1 MKNWKEDRSRFME
14 AVCDHFP
21 GGVMVY
27 RDDEEK
33 EIIFGNQKLQ
43 RILGCRDEK
52 DFAALTGG
60 KLSGLLKENA
70 VLVEKDMEGQMKAPG
85 RRFHLVTTVALG
97 DGSRRQVDMQGCR
110 GEREEEKDLVFV
122 FVTAVNEELPVYEKD
137 HITGFPGMRQF
148 LADSEKVVKESGHPE
163 KYALLFFDIVHFKF
177 FNVTYGIPEGD
188 AFLRQIGNCLKE
200 VFPGYFIS
208 RFDVDH
214 FMVLADSSGV
224 EDKIRE
230 AHSRILAL
238 RPSAKVDCKAGIY
251 QLGRW
256 GADPNLAVTRVK
268 IACDSIHDSGDRF
281 MAYYTAALDR
291 KVELKDYVS
300 RHMDEAVEKG
310 YIKAYYQP
318 IVRTVSGALCGMEAL
333 ARWEDPEKGFLQPV
347 DFISALE
354 ESRQIHKLDLE
365 IIRQVCENFSRCMA
379 EGRPV
384 VPVSVNLSRLDFLQ
398 CDIFQEVENRVLE
411 YNVPRDMIH
420 IEITERLLNAMDS
433 RIRQGLQRFRKAG
446 YEIWM
451 DDFGSGYS
459 SLNLLKGY
467 FFDVLKIDMAFL
479 GSSSE
484 RARKIISSIISM
496 DKSIGTR
503 SLAEGVETKEQFEFL
518 KNSGCEKVQGYFF
531 GKPMPYEES
540 LDHCM
545 REGLKVETRAWK
557 AYYDTIGMVNFQT
570 DETLTLLEY
579 DGRAIRYLFAN
590 SAYVDMIRT
599 LGDHDVRE
607 AERYINDPTLE
618 LSSIF
623 RKYLDKCTADEKV
636 HELVYLIH
644 DQFIKAVGRCIA
656 QCNGRACIK
665 IRISNITGSMTH
677 EEEKRVYHVLH
688 NVYAVYDDISLL
700 DRDKD
705 TLEPMAVSDGDWSE
719 HEKIPHAGNCI
730 RNYGLRNI
738 YADDYERYMA
748 FMDMDTLEKRIQ
760 KAGTGFLSGFFR
772 TRVEKG
778 RFIWMIHT
786 LIPIPRTNY
795 SQVLHCIHRISGNR
809 FDFPEGLALP
819 SENREQ
825 GMFSVEELWNSLIH
839 GSRRAYFWKDR
850 EGRYQGASRNFLLYT
865 GLPSVSA
872 MKGKTSSDMGW
883 LMDDH
888 GARKLE
894 GRVLSGVVV
903 VNRPMDIIVK
913 GVVKSIVYGKVP
925 VYRDGEIIGTLGWF
939 EDAEQME
946 KETGRQPVMVTDR
959 VTGVMNSRGVIES
972 LIGCQEAYRNFGSDY
987 AMLFLTIPQYRRI
1000 LHSYGEKTANGLL
1013 KAAAGK
1019 IRHIMGTRGTVGR
1032 LDGAGFVILFHYE
1045 DQTEV
1050 TFLCRKLRQAIA
1062 AIHEV
1067 GGSSCTVTAEIIIT
1081 YGSDG
1086 ITTGRLLRE
1095 AVGMMRDS
1103 DEGYRDKMDR
1113 WVDREALFDALPIPY
1128 ALLDTPM
1135 GEDGGISEIICRYH
1149 NDAYGKA
1156 LGLKENEELS
1166 RHLTAL
1172 LNQENYSW
1180 GQKAYEAA
1188 YEKHTL
1194 YGEKYVPRLAKTIRY
1209 MMAPGPWR
1217 GSCVLMLLGS
1227 GGKTKDQPVHKSTEH
1242 QILRLTRMLMTASDY
1257 EASVNRVLREIGQ
1270 FLSCDRVYIF
1280 EKQGNRISNTFEWC
1294 REGVTSEMGRLQDL
1308 NYEEYVGVWDRYLRT
1323 SSSVVIPDIEAIRQ
1337 TDAIT
1342 YDCLKKQNIHSLMEA
1357 PMYHDHNLSGYLGV
1371 DNYKESDA
1379 ADMKYLLENMAV
1391 YLSRKKDIHDLM
1403 DRLRYLSE
1411 NDMLTGVHNRNAMN
1425 RRLSSLKAEDRS
1437 LGIIYVDLNN
1447 LKWTNDTYGH
1457 SVGDSRLRDMSAM
1470 MKSICPPHDI
1480 YRLGGDEFVA
1490 FLDGADEE
1498 SFKKTLENFRK
1509 TAEGRSIHVA
1519 VGGKWIPHASSL
1531 VRGMRD
1537 AEHRMY
1543 SEKRRSHEG
1552 REDSLS

>member
-1 MKNWKEDRSRFME
+1 
-14 AVCDHFP
+14 
-21 GGVMVY
+21 
-27 RDDEEK
+27 
-33 EIIFGNQKLQ
+33 
-43 RILGCRDEK
+43 
-52 DFAALTGG
+52 
-60 KLSGLLKENA
+60 
-70 VLVEKDMEGQMKAPG
+70 
-85 RRFHLVTTVALG
+85 
-97 DGSRRQVDMQGCR
+97 
-110 GEREEEKDLVFV
+110 
-122 FVTAVNEELPVYEKD
+122 
-137 HITGFPGMRQF
+137 
-148 LADSEKVVKESGHPE
+148 
-163 KYALLFFDIVHFKF
+163 
-177 FNVTYGIPEGD
+177 
-188 AFLRQIGNCLKE
+188 
-200 VFPGYFIS
+200 
-208 RFDVDH
+208 
-214 FMVLADSSGV
+214 MVLTDSAGV

-230 AHSRILAL
+230 AHSCILAL
-238 RPSAKVDCKAGIY
+238 RPSAKVDCKVGIY

-268 IACDSIHDSGDRF
+268 IACDSIHDSGDHF
-281 MAYYTAALDR
+281 MAYYTEALDR

-318 IVRTVSGALCGMEAL
+318 IVRTMSGALCGMEAL
-333 ARWEDPEKGFLQPV
+333 ARWEDPKRGFLQPA

-420 IEITERLLNAMDS
+420 IEITERLLNAMDA
-433 RIRQGLQRFRKAG
+433 RIRQGLHRFRKAG

-503 SLAEGVETKEQFEFL
+503 SLAEGVETREQFEFL
-518 KNSGCEKVQGYFF
+518 KNRGCEKVQDFFF

-557 AYYDTIGMVNFQT
+557 AYYDAIGMVNFQT

-579 DGRAIRYLFAN
+579 DGHRIRYLFAN
-590 SAYVDMIRT
+590 SAYIDMIHHV
-599 LGDHDVRE
+599 G
-607 AERYINDPTLE
+607 
-618 LSSIF
+618 
-623 RKYLDKCTADEKV
+623 
-636 HELVYLIH
+636 
-644 DQFIKAVGRCIA
+644 DQFLKAVGRSIA
-656 QCNGRACIK
+656 RCNGRACIK
-665 IRISNITGSMTH
+665 IRVSNITGSMTH
-677 EEEKRVYHVLH
+677 EEQRRVYQVLH
-688 NVYAVYDDISLL
+688 NVYAVYDDIFLL
-700 DRDKD
+700 DRDRD

-719 HEKIPHAGNCI
+719 HEKIPHAGSCI
-730 RNYGLRNI
+730 RDYGLRSI

-760 KAGTGFLSGFFR
+760 KAGVGFLSGFFR
-772 TRVEKG
+772 TRVEDG

-786 LIPIPRTNY
+786 LIPIPRTDY
-795 SQVLHCIHRISGNR
+795 GQVLHCIHRLSGNR
-809 FDFPEGLALP
+809 ADFPEGLALP
-819 SENREQ
+819 AENREKD
-825 GMFSVEELWNSLIH
+825 MFRPGELWNSLIH
-839 GSRRAYFWKDR
+839 GTRRAYFWKDR

-987 AMLFLTIPQYRRI
+987 AMLFLTIPQHRRI

-1050 TFLCRKLRQAIA
+1050 TFLCRRLRQAIA
-1062 AIHEV
+1062 DIHEV

-1103 DEGYRDKMDR
+1103 DDGCRDKMDR
-1113 WVDREALFDALPIPY
+1113 WLDREALFDALPLPY
-1128 ALLDTPM
+1128 ALLDTPV
-1135 GEDGGISEIICRYH
+1135 GEDGGISQIICRYH
-1149 NDAYGKA
+1149 NDAYSKA
-1156 LGLKENEELS
+1156 LGVREDEELS
-1166 RHLTAL
+1166 RHLSAL

-1194 YGEKYVPRLAKTIRY
+1194 YGEKYVPRLAKTVRY
-1209 MMAPGPWR
+1209 MVAPGPWR
-1217 GSCVLMLLGS
+1217 GSCVLMLLG
-1227 GGKTKDQPVHKSTEH
+1227 
-1242 QILRLTRMLMTASDY
+1242 
-1257 EASVNRVLREIGQ
+1257 
-1270 FLSCDRVYIF
+1270 
-1280 EKQGNRISNTFEWC
+1280 
-1294 REGVTSEMGRLQDL
+1294 
-1308 NYEEYVGVWDRYLRT
+1308 
-1323 SSSVVIPDIEAIRQ
+1323 
-1337 TDAIT
+1337 
-1342 YDCLKKQNIHSLMEA
+1342 
-1357 PMYHDHNLSGYLGV
+1357 
-1371 DNYKESDA
+1371 
-1379 ADMKYLLENMAV
+1379 
-1391 YLSRKKDIHDLM
+1391 
-1403 DRLRYLSE
+1403 
-1411 NDMLTGVHNRNAMN
+1411 
-1425 RRLSSLKAEDRS
+1425 
-1437 LGIIYVDLNN
+1437 
-1447 LKWTNDTYGH
+1447 
-1457 SVGDSRLRDMSAM
+1457 
-1470 MKSICPPHDI
+1470 
-1480 YRLGGDEFVA
+1480 
-1490 FLDGADEE
+1490 DGE
-1498 SFKKTLENFRK
+1498 T
-1509 TAEGRSIHVA
+1509 T
-1519 VGGKWIPHASSL
+1519 
-1531 VRGMRD
+1531 
-1537 AEHRMY
+1537 
-1543 SEKRRSHEG
+1543 
-1552 REDSLS
+1552 

>member
-1 MKNWKEDRSRFME
+1 
-14 AVCDHFP
+14 
-21 GGVMVY
+21 
-27 RDDEEK
+27 
-33 EIIFGNQKLQ
+33 
-43 RILGCRDEK
+43 
-52 DFAALTGG
+52 
-60 KLSGLLKENA
+60 
-70 VLVEKDMEGQMKAPG
+70 
-85 RRFHLVTTVALG
+85 
-97 DGSRRQVDMQGCR
+97 
-110 GEREEEKDLVFV
+110 
-122 FVTAVNEELPVYEKD
+122 
-137 HITGFPGMRQF
+137 
-148 LADSEKVVKESGHPE
+148 
-163 KYALLFFDIVHFKF
+163 
-177 FNVTYGIPEGD
+177 
-188 AFLRQIGNCLKE
+188 
-200 VFPGYFIS
+200 
-208 RFDVDH
+208 
-214 FMVLADSSGV
+214 MVLTDSAGV

-230 AHSRILAL
+230 AHSCILAL
-238 RPSAKVDCKAGIY
+238 RPSAKVDCKVGIY

-268 IACDSIHDSGDRF
+268 IACDSIHDSGDHF
-281 MAYYTAALDR
+281 MAYYTEALDR

-318 IVRTVSGALCGMEAL
+318 IVRTMSGALCGMEAL
-333 ARWEDPEKGFLQPV
+333 ARWEDPKRGFLQPA

-420 IEITERLLNAMDS
+420 IEITERLLNAMDA
-433 RIRQGLQRFRKAG
+433 RIRQGLHRFRKAG

-503 SLAEGVETKEQFEFL
+503 SLAEGVETREQFEFL
-518 KNSGCEKVQGYFF
+518 KNRGCEKVQDFFF

-557 AYYDTIGMVNFQT
+557 AYYDAIGMVNFQT

-579 DGRAIRYLFAN
+579 DGLRIRYLFAN
-590 SAYVDMIRT
+590 SAYIDMIHHV
-599 LGDHDVRE
+599 G
-607 AERYINDPTLE
+607 
-618 LSSIF
+618 
-623 RKYLDKCTADEKV
+623 
-636 HELVYLIH
+636 
-644 DQFIKAVGRCIA
+644 DQFLKAVGRSIA
-656 QCNGRACIK
+656 RCNGRACIK
-665 IRISNITGSMTH
+665 IRVSNITGSMTH
-677 EEEKRVYHVLH
+677 EEQRRVYQVLH
-688 NVYAVYDDISLL
+688 NVYAVYDDIFLL
-700 DRDKD
+700 DRDRD

-719 HEKIPHAGNCI
+719 HEKIPHAGSCI
-730 RNYGLRNI
+730 RDYGLRSI

-760 KAGTGFLSGFFR
+760 KAGVGFLSGFFR
-772 TRVEKG
+772 TRVEDG

-786 LIPIPRTNY
+786 LIPIPRTDY
-795 SQVLHCIHRISGNR
+795 GQVLHCIHRLSGNR
-809 FDFPEGLALP
+809 ADFPEALALP
-819 SENREQ
+819 AENREKD
-825 GMFSVEELWNSLIH
+825 MFQPGELWNSLIH
-839 GSRRAYFWKDR
+839 GTRRAYFWKDR
-850 EGRYQGASRNFLLYT
+850 EGRYQGASPNFLLYT

-888 GARKLE
+888 GARNLE

-913 GVVKSIVYGKVP
+913 GVAKSIVYGKVP

-1000 LHSYGEKTANGLL
+1000 FHSYGEKTANGLL

-1050 TFLCRKLRQAIA
+1050 TFLHRKLRQAIA
-1062 AIHEV
+1062 DIHEV

-1095 AVGMMRDS
+1095 AVGMMRSS
-1103 DEGYRDKMDR
+1103 DDGYRDKMDR
-1113 WVDREALFDALPIPY
+1113 WLDREALFDALPLPY

-1135 GEDGGISEIICRYH
+1135 GEDGGISQIICRYH
-1149 NDAYGKA
+1149 NEAYAKA

-1166 RHLTAL
+1166 RHLTSL

-1194 YGEKYVPRLAKTIRY
+1194 YGEKYIPPLAKTIRY
-1209 MMAPGPWR
+1209 MVAPGP
-1217 GSCVLMLLGS
+1217 
-1227 GGKTKDQPVHKSTEH
+1227 
-1242 QILRLTRMLMTASDY
+1242 
-1257 EASVNRVLREIGQ
+1257 
-1270 FLSCDRVYIF
+1270 
-1280 EKQGNRISNTFEWC
+1280 
-1294 REGVTSEMGRLQDL
+1294 
-1308 NYEEYVGVWDRYLRT
+1308 
-1323 SSSVVIPDIEAIRQ
+1323 
-1337 TDAIT
+1337 
-1342 YDCLKKQNIHSLMEA
+1342 
-1357 PMYHDHNLSGYLGV
+1357 
-1371 DNYKESDA
+1371 
-1379 ADMKYLLENMAV
+1379 
-1391 YLSRKKDIHDLM
+1391 
-1403 DRLRYLSE
+1403 
-1411 NDMLTGVHNRNAMN
+1411 
-1425 RRLSSLKAEDRS
+1425 
-1437 LGIIYVDLNN
+1437 
-1447 LKWTNDTYGH
+1447 
-1457 SVGDSRLRDMSAM
+1457 
-1470 MKSICPPHDI
+1470 
-1480 YRLGGDEFVA
+1480 
-1490 FLDGADEE
+1490 
-1498 SFKKTLENFRK
+1498 
-1509 TAEGRSIHVA
+1509 
-1519 VGGKWIPHASSL
+1519 
-1531 VRGMRD
+1531 
-1537 AEHRMY
+1537 
-1543 SEKRRSHEG
+1543 
-1552 REDSLS
+1552 

>member
-1 MKNWKEDRSRFME
+1 
-14 AVCDHFP
+14 
-21 GGVMVY
+21 
-27 RDDEEK
+27 
-33 EIIFGNQKLQ
+33 
-43 RILGCRDEK
+43 
-52 DFAALTGG
+52 
-60 KLSGLLKENA
+60 
-70 VLVEKDMEGQMKAPG
+70 
-85 RRFHLVTTVALG
+85 
-97 DGSRRQVDMQGCR
+97 
-110 GEREEEKDLVFV
+110 
-122 FVTAVNEELPVYEKD
+122 
-137 HITGFPGMRQF
+137 
-148 LADSEKVVKESGHPE
+148 
-163 KYALLFFDIVHFKF
+163 
-177 FNVTYGIPEGD
+177 
-188 AFLRQIGNCLKE
+188 
-200 VFPGYFIS
+200 
-208 RFDVDH
+208 
-214 FMVLADSSGV
+214 MVLTDSAGV

-230 AHSRILAL
+230 AHSCILAL
-238 RPSAKVDCKAGIY
+238 RPSAKVDCKVGIY

-268 IACDSIHDSGDRF
+268 IACDSIHDSGDHF
-281 MAYYTAALDR
+281 MAYYTEALDR

-318 IVRTVSGALCGMEAL
+318 IVRTMSGALCGMEAL
-333 ARWEDPEKGFLQPV
+333 ARWEDPKRGFLQPA

-420 IEITERLLNAMDS
+420 IEITERLLNAMDA
-433 RIRQGLQRFRKAG
+433 RIRQGLHRFRKAG

-459 SLNLLKGY
+459 SLNILKGY

-503 SLAEGVETKEQFEFL
+503 SLAEGVETREQFEFL
-518 KNSGCEKVQGYFF
+518 KNRGCEKVQDFFF

-557 AYYDTIGMVNFQT
+557 AYYDAIGMVNFQT

-579 DGRAIRYLFAN
+579 DGHRIRYLFAN
-590 SAYVDMIRT
+590 SAYIDMIHHV
-599 LGDHDVRE
+599 G
-607 AERYINDPTLE
+607 
-618 LSSIF
+618 
-623 RKYLDKCTADEKV
+623 
-636 HELVYLIH
+636 
-644 DQFIKAVGRCIA
+644 DQFLKAVGRSIA
-656 QCNGRACIK
+656 RCNGRACIK
-665 IRISNITGSMTH
+665 IRVSNITGSMTH
-677 EEEKRVYHVLH
+677 EEQRRVYQVLH
-688 NVYAVYDDISLL
+688 NVYAVYDDIFLL
-700 DRDKD
+700 DRDRD

-719 HEKIPHAGNCI
+719 HEKIPHAGSCI
-730 RNYGLRNI
+730 RDYGLRSI

-760 KAGTGFLSGFFR
+760 KAGVGFLSGFFR
-772 TRVEKG
+772 TRMEDG

-786 LIPIPRTNY
+786 LIPIPRTDY
-795 SQVLHCIHRISGNR
+795 GQVLHCIHRLSGNR
-809 FDFPEGLALP
+809 ADFPEGLALP
-819 SENREQ
+819 AENREKD
-825 GMFSVEELWNSLIH
+825 MFRPGELWNSLIH
-839 GSRRAYFWKDR
+839 GTRRAYFWKDR

-1050 TFLCRKLRQAIA
+1050 TFLCRRLRQAIA
-1062 AIHEV
+1062 DIHEV

-1103 DEGYRDKMDR
+1103 DDGCRDKMDR
-1113 WVDREALFDALPIPY
+1113 WLDREALFDALPLPY
-1128 ALLDTPM
+1128 ALLDTPV
-1135 GEDGGISEIICRYH
+1135 GEDGGISQIICRYH
-1149 NDAYGKA
+1149 NDAYSKA
-1156 LGLKENEELS
+1156 LGVREDEELS
-1166 RHLTAL
+1166 RHLSAL

-1194 YGEKYVPRLAKTIRY
+1194 YGEKYVPRLAKTVRY
-1209 MMAPGPWR
+1209 MVAPGPWR
-1217 GSCVLMLLGS
+1217 GSCVLMLLG
-1227 GGKTKDQPVHKSTEH
+1227 
-1242 QILRLTRMLMTASDY
+1242 
-1257 EASVNRVLREIGQ
+1257 
-1270 FLSCDRVYIF
+1270 
-1280 EKQGNRISNTFEWC
+1280 
-1294 REGVTSEMGRLQDL
+1294 
-1308 NYEEYVGVWDRYLRT
+1308 
-1323 SSSVVIPDIEAIRQ
+1323 
-1337 TDAIT
+1337 
-1342 YDCLKKQNIHSLMEA
+1342 
-1357 PMYHDHNLSGYLGV
+1357 
-1371 DNYKESDA
+1371 
-1379 ADMKYLLENMAV
+1379 
-1391 YLSRKKDIHDLM
+1391 
-1403 DRLRYLSE
+1403 
-1411 NDMLTGVHNRNAMN
+1411 
-1425 RRLSSLKAEDRS
+1425 
-1437 LGIIYVDLNN
+1437 
-1447 LKWTNDTYGH
+1447 
-1457 SVGDSRLRDMSAM
+1457 
-1470 MKSICPPHDI
+1470 
-1480 YRLGGDEFVA
+1480 
-1490 FLDGADEE
+1490 DGE
-1498 SFKKTLENFRK
+1498 T
-1509 TAEGRSIHVA
+1509 T
-1519 VGGKWIPHASSL
+1519 
-1531 VRGMRD
+1531 
-1537 AEHRMY
+1537 
-1543 SEKRRSHEG
+1543 
-1552 REDSLS
+1552 

>member
-1 MKNWKEDRSRFME
+1 
-14 AVCDHFP
+14 
-21 GGVMVY
+21 
-27 RDDEEK
+27 
-33 EIIFGNQKLQ
+33 
-43 RILGCRDEK
+43 
-52 DFAALTGG
+52 
-60 KLSGLLKENA
+60 
-70 VLVEKDMEGQMKAPG
+70 
-85 RRFHLVTTVALG
+85 
-97 DGSRRQVDMQGCR
+97 
-110 GEREEEKDLVFV
+110 
-122 FVTAVNEELPVYEKD
+122 
-137 HITGFPGMRQF
+137 
-148 LADSEKVVKESGHPE
+148 
-163 KYALLFFDIVHFKF
+163 
-177 FNVTYGIPEGD
+177 
-188 AFLRQIGNCLKE
+188 
-200 VFPGYFIS
+200 
-208 RFDVDH
+208 
-214 FMVLADSSGV
+214 MVLTDSAGV

-230 AHSRILAL
+230 AHSCILAL
-238 RPSAKVDCKAGIY
+238 RPSAKVDCKVGIY

-256 GADPNLAVTRVK
+256 GADPNLAVPRVK
-268 IACDSIHDSGDRF
+268 IACDSIHDSGDHF
-281 MAYYTAALDR
+281 MAYYTEALDR

-318 IVRTVSGALCGMEAL
+318 IVRTMSGALCGMEAL
-333 ARWEDPEKGFLQPV
+333 ARWEDPKRGFLQPA

-420 IEITERLLNAMDS
+420 IEITERLLNAMDA
-433 RIRQGLQRFRKAG
+433 RIRQGLHRFRKAG

-503 SLAEGVETKEQFEFL
+503 SLAEGVETREQFEFL
-518 KNSGCEKVQGYFF
+518 KNRGCEKVQDFFF

-557 AYYDTIGMVNFQT
+557 AYYDAIGMVNFQT

-579 DGRAIRYLFAN
+579 DGHRIRYLFAN
-590 SAYVDMIRT
+590 SAYIDMIHHV
-599 LGDHDVRE
+599 G
-607 AERYINDPTLE
+607 
-618 LSSIF
+618 
-623 RKYLDKCTADEKV
+623 
-636 HELVYLIH
+636 
-644 DQFIKAVGRCIA
+644 DQFLKAVGRSIA
-656 QCNGRACIK
+656 RCNGRACIK
-665 IRISNITGSMTH
+665 IRVSNITGSMTH
-677 EEEKRVYHVLH
+677 EEQRRVYQVLH
-688 NVYAVYDDISLL
+688 NVYAVYDDIFLL
-700 DRDKD
+700 DRDRD

-719 HEKIPHAGNCI
+719 HEKIPHAGSCI
-730 RNYGLRNI
+730 RDYGLRSI

-760 KAGTGFLSGFFR
+760 KAGVGFLSGFFR
-772 TRVEKG
+772 TRVEDG

-786 LIPIPRTNY
+786 LIPIPRTDY
-795 SQVLHCIHRISGNR
+795 GQVLHCIHRLSGNR
-809 FDFPEGLALP
+809 ADFPEALALP
-819 SENREQ
+819 AENREKD
-825 GMFSVEELWNSLIH
+825 MFQPGELWNSLIH
-839 GSRRAYFWKDR
+839 GTRRAYFWKDR

-888 GARKLE
+888 GARNLE

-913 GVVKSIVYGKVP
+913 GVAKSIVYGKVP

-1000 LHSYGEKTANGLL
+1000 FHSYGEKTANGLL

-1050 TFLCRKLRQAIA
+1050 TFLHRKLRQAIA
-1062 AIHEV
+1062 DIHEV

-1095 AVGMMRDS
+1095 AVGMMRSS
-1103 DEGYRDKMDR
+1103 DDGYRDKMDR
-1113 WVDREALFDALPIPY
+1113 WLDREALFDALPLPY

-1135 GEDGGISEIICRYH
+1135 GEDGGISQIICRYH
-1149 NDAYGKA
+1149 NEAYAKA

-1166 RHLTAL
+1166 RHLTSL

-1194 YGEKYVPRLAKTIRY
+1194 YGEKYIPPLAKTIRY
-1209 MMAPGPWR
+1209 MVAPGP
-1217 GSCVLMLLGS
+1217 
-1227 GGKTKDQPVHKSTEH
+1227 
-1242 QILRLTRMLMTASDY
+1242 
-1257 EASVNRVLREIGQ
+1257 
-1270 FLSCDRVYIF
+1270 
-1280 EKQGNRISNTFEWC
+1280 
-1294 REGVTSEMGRLQDL
+1294 
-1308 NYEEYVGVWDRYLRT
+1308 
-1323 SSSVVIPDIEAIRQ
+1323 
-1337 TDAIT
+1337 
-1342 YDCLKKQNIHSLMEA
+1342 
-1357 PMYHDHNLSGYLGV
+1357 
-1371 DNYKESDA
+1371 
-1379 ADMKYLLENMAV
+1379 
-1391 YLSRKKDIHDLM
+1391 
-1403 DRLRYLSE
+1403 
-1411 NDMLTGVHNRNAMN
+1411 
-1425 RRLSSLKAEDRS
+1425 
-1437 LGIIYVDLNN
+1437 
-1447 LKWTNDTYGH
+1447 
-1457 SVGDSRLRDMSAM
+1457 
-1470 MKSICPPHDI
+1470 
-1480 YRLGGDEFVA
+1480 
-1490 FLDGADEE
+1490 
-1498 SFKKTLENFRK
+1498 
-1509 TAEGRSIHVA
+1509 
-1519 VGGKWIPHASSL
+1519 
-1531 VRGMRD
+1531 
-1537 AEHRMY
+1537 
-1543 SEKRRSHEG
+1543 
-1552 REDSLS
+1552 

>member
-1 MKNWKEDRSRFME
+1 M
-14 AVCDHFP
+14 
-21 GGVMVY
+21 
-27 RDDEEK
+27 
-33 EIIFGNQKLQ
+33 
-43 RILGCRDEK
+43 
-52 DFAALTGG
+52 
-60 KLSGLLKENA
+60 
-70 VLVEKDMEGQMKAPG
+70 
-85 RRFHLVTTVALG
+85 
-97 DGSRRQVDMQGCR
+97 
-110 GEREEEKDLVFV
+110 
-122 FVTAVNEELPVYEKD
+122 
-137 HITGFPGMRQF
+137 
-148 LADSEKVVKESGHPE
+148 
-163 KYALLFFDIVHFKF
+163 
-177 FNVTYGIPEGD
+177 
-188 AFLRQIGNCLKE
+188 
-200 VFPGYFIS
+200 
-208 RFDVDH
+208 DH
-214 FMVLADSSGV
+214 FMVLTDSAGV

-230 AHSRILAL
+230 AHSCILAL
-238 RPSAKVDCKAGIY
+238 RPSAKVDCMVGIY

-268 IACDSIHDSGDRF
+268 IACDSIHDSGDHF
-281 MAYYTAALDR
+281 MAYYTEALDR

-318 IVRTVSGALCGMEAL
+318 IVRTMSGALCGMEAL
-333 ARWEDPEKGFLQPV
+333 ARWEDPKRGFLQPA

-420 IEITERLLNAMDS
+420 IEITERLLNAMDA
-433 RIRQGLQRFRKAG
+433 RIRQGLHRFRKAG

-503 SLAEGVETKEQFEFL
+503 SLAEGVETREQFEFL
-518 KNSGCEKVQGYFF
+518 KNRGCEKVQDFFF

-557 AYYDTIGMVNFQT
+557 AYYDAIGMVNFQT

-579 DGRAIRYLFAN
+579 DGHRIRYLFAN
-590 SAYVDMIRT
+590 SAYIDMIHHV
-599 LGDHDVRE
+599 G
-607 AERYINDPTLE
+607 
-618 LSSIF
+618 
-623 RKYLDKCTADEKV
+623 
-636 HELVYLIH
+636 
-644 DQFIKAVGRCIA
+644 DQFLKAVGRSIA
-656 QCNGRACIK
+656 RCNGRACIK
-665 IRISNITGSMTH
+665 IRVSNITGSMTH
-677 EEEKRVYHVLH
+677 EEQRRVYQVLH
-688 NVYAVYDDISLL
+688 NVYAVYDDIFLL
-700 DRDKD
+700 DRDRD

-719 HEKIPHAGNCI
+719 HEKIPHAGSCI
-730 RNYGLRNI
+730 RDYGLRSI

-760 KAGTGFLSGFFR
+760 KAGVGFLSGFFR
-772 TRVEKG
+772 TRVEDG

-786 LIPIPRTNY
+786 LIPIPRTDY
-795 SQVLHCIHRISGNR
+795 GQVLHCIHRLSGNR
-809 FDFPEGLALP
+809 ADFPEALALP
-819 SENREQ
+819 AENREKD
-825 GMFSVEELWNSLIH
+825 MFQPGELWNSLIH
-839 GSRRAYFWKDR
+839 GTRRAYFWKDR

-888 GARKLE
+888 GARNLE

-913 GVVKSIVYGKVP
+913 GVAKSIVYGKVP

-1000 LHSYGEKTANGLL
+1000 FHSYGEKTANGLL

-1032 LDGAGFVILFHYE
+1032 LDGAGFVILFHSE

-1050 TFLCRKLRQAIA
+1050 TFLHRKLRQAIA
-1062 AIHEV
+1062 DIHEV

-1095 AVGMMRDS
+1095 AVGMMRSS
-1103 DEGYRDKMDR
+1103 DDGYRDKMDR
-1113 WVDREALFDALPIPY
+1113 WLDREALFDALPLPY

-1135 GEDGGISEIICRYH
+1135 GEDGGISQIICRYH
-1149 NDAYGKA
+1149 NEAYAKA

-1166 RHLTAL
+1166 RHLTSL

-1194 YGEKYVPRLAKTIRY
+1194 YGEKYIPPLAKTIRY
-1209 MMAPGPWR
+1209 MVAPGP
-1217 GSCVLMLLGS
+1217 
-1227 GGKTKDQPVHKSTEH
+1227 
-1242 QILRLTRMLMTASDY
+1242 
-1257 EASVNRVLREIGQ
+1257 
-1270 FLSCDRVYIF
+1270 
-1280 EKQGNRISNTFEWC
+1280 
-1294 REGVTSEMGRLQDL
+1294 
-1308 NYEEYVGVWDRYLRT
+1308 
-1323 SSSVVIPDIEAIRQ
+1323 
-1337 TDAIT
+1337 
-1342 YDCLKKQNIHSLMEA
+1342 
-1357 PMYHDHNLSGYLGV
+1357 
-1371 DNYKESDA
+1371 
-1379 ADMKYLLENMAV
+1379 
-1391 YLSRKKDIHDLM
+1391 
-1403 DRLRYLSE
+1403 
-1411 NDMLTGVHNRNAMN
+1411 
-1425 RRLSSLKAEDRS
+1425 
-1437 LGIIYVDLNN
+1437 
-1447 LKWTNDTYGH
+1447 
-1457 SVGDSRLRDMSAM
+1457 
-1470 MKSICPPHDI
+1470 
-1480 YRLGGDEFVA
+1480 
-1490 FLDGADEE
+1490 
-1498 SFKKTLENFRK
+1498 
-1509 TAEGRSIHVA
+1509 
-1519 VGGKWIPHASSL
+1519 
-1531 VRGMRD
+1531 
-1537 AEHRMY
+1537 
-1543 SEKRRSHEG
+1543 
-1552 REDSLS
+1552 

>member
-1 MKNWKEDRSRFME
+1 
-14 AVCDHFP
+14 
-21 GGVMVY
+21 
-27 RDDEEK
+27 
-33 EIIFGNQKLQ
+33 
-43 RILGCRDEK
+43 
-52 DFAALTGG
+52 
-60 KLSGLLKENA
+60 
-70 VLVEKDMEGQMKAPG
+70 
-85 RRFHLVTTVALG
+85 
-97 DGSRRQVDMQGCR
+97 
-110 GEREEEKDLVFV
+110 
-122 FVTAVNEELPVYEKD
+122 
-137 HITGFPGMRQF
+137 
-148 LADSEKVVKESGHPE
+148 
-163 KYALLFFDIVHFKF
+163 
-177 FNVTYGIPEGD
+177 
-188 AFLRQIGNCLKE
+188 
-200 VFPGYFIS
+200 
-208 RFDVDH
+208 
-214 FMVLADSSGV
+214 MVLTDSAGV

-268 IACDSIHDSGDRF
+268 IACDSIHDSGDHF
-281 MAYYTAALDR
+281 MAYYTEALDR

-333 ARWEDPEKGFLQPV
+333 ARWEDPKRGFLQPA

-420 IEITERLLNAMDS
+420 IEITERLLNAMDA
-433 RIRQGLQRFRKAG
+433 RIRQGLHRFRKAG

-503 SLAEGVETKEQFEFL
+503 SLAEGVETREQFEFL
-518 KNSGCEKVQGYFF
+518 KNRGCEKVQGFFF

-557 AYYDTIGMVNFQT
+557 AYYDAIGMVNFQT

-579 DGRAIRYLFAN
+579 DGHRIRYLFAN
-590 SAYVDMIRT
+590 SAYIDMIHHV
-599 LGDHDVRE
+599 G
-607 AERYINDPTLE
+607 
-618 LSSIF
+618 
-623 RKYLDKCTADEKV
+623 
-636 HELVYLIH
+636 
-644 DQFIKAVGRCIA
+644 DQFLKAVGRSIA
-656 QCNGRACIK
+656 RCNGRACIK
-665 IRISNITGSMTH
+665 IRVSNITGSMTH
-677 EEEKRVYHVLH
+677 EEQRRVYQVLH
-688 NVYAVYDDISLL
+688 NVYAVYDDIFLL
-700 DRDKD
+700 DRDRD

-719 HEKIPHAGNCI
+719 HEKIPHAGSCI
-730 RNYGLRNI
+730 RDYGLRSI

-760 KAGTGFLSGFFR
+760 KAGVGFLSGFFR
-772 TRVEKG
+772 TRVEDG

-786 LIPIPRTNY
+786 LIPIPRTDY
-795 SQVLHCIHRISGNR
+795 GQVLHCIHRLSGNR
-809 FDFPEGLALP
+809 ADFPEGLALP
-819 SENREQ
+819 AENREKD
-825 GMFSVEELWNSLIH
+825 MFRPGELWNSLIH
-839 GSRRAYFWKDR
+839 GTRRAYFWKDR

-1050 TFLCRKLRQAIA
+1050 TFLCRRLRQAIA
-1062 AIHEV
+1062 DIHEV

-1103 DEGYRDKMDR
+1103 DDGCRDKMDR
-1113 WVDREALFDALPIPY
+1113 WLDREALFDALPLPY
-1128 ALLDTPM
+1128 ALLDTPV
-1135 GEDGGISEIICRYH
+1135 GEDGGISQIICRYH
-1149 NDAYGKA
+1149 NDAYSKA
-1156 LGLKENEELS
+1156 LGVREEEELS
-1166 RHLTAL
+1166 RHLAAL

-1194 YGEKYVPRLAKTIRY
+1194 YGEKYVPRLAKTVRY
-1209 MMAPGPWR
+1209 MVAPGPWR
-1217 GSCVLMLLGS
+1217 GSCVLMLLGD
-1227 GGKTKDQPVHKSTEH
+1227 GETTKDQPVRRSTES

-1257 EASVNRVLREIGQ
+1257 ESSVKRVLREIGN

-1294 REGVTSEMGRLQDL
+1294 REGVTSKMGELQDL
-1308 NYEEYVGVWDRYLRT
+1308 NYEEYAGTWERYLKT
-1323 SSSVVIPDIEAIRQ
+1323 DSSVVIPDIEVIRQ

-1342 YDCLKKQNIHSLMEA
+1342 YDCLKKQHIHSLMEA

-1411 NDMLTGVHNRNAMN
+1411 NDILTGVHNRNAMN
-1425 RRLSSLKAEDRS
+1425 RRLLALKAENRA

-1457 SVGDSRLRDMSAM
+1457 SVGDSRLRDMSAL
-1470 MKSICPPHDI
+1470 MKSVCPPQDI

-1490 FLDGADEE
+1490 FLDGADKE

-1509 TAEGRSIHVA
+1509 AAEGRSIHVA